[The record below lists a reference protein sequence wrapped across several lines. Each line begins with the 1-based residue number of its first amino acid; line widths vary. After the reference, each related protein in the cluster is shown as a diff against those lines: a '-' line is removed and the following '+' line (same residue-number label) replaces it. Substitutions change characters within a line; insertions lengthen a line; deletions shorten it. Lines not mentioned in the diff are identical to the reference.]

1 MGKRLSNLWIYSC
14 LAAIMLSCW
23 QCKPESDSRTREL
36 KKYLKDR
43 YDVKLDKKTERI
55 YAINDKG
62 CGNCILSLSE
72 FVKQNVNDAQAL
84 IIIHSRGTNVDL
96 SAFEDKTKRNPNI
109 IINHQIINDE
119 NDLFYRSSVVYLK
132 DEKVDTIVNI
142 GNGEIYSQLEY
153 IFEREKQR

>member
-23 QCKPESDSRTREL
+23 QCKPESDSRTREV
-36 KKYLKDR
+36 KKYLEDR
-43 YDVKLDKKTERI
+43 YGVKLDKKTERI
-55 YAINDKG
+55 YVINDKG

-96 SAFEDKTKRNPNI
+96 SAFEEKAKWNPNI

-119 NDLFYRSSVVYLK
+119 NDPFCRSSVVYLK
-132 DEKVDTIVNI
+132 DEKVDTIINI
-142 GNGEIYSQLEY
+142 GDGDIYNQLEY
-153 IFEREKQR
+153 IFKKKQ

>member
-23 QCKPESDSRTREL
+23 QCKPEGDSRTKEV
-36 KKYLKDR
+36 KKYLKAR
-43 YDVKLDKKTERI
+43 YDVELDKKTERI
-55 YAINDKG
+55 YVINDRG

-96 SAFEDKTKRNPNI
+96 STFEEKKRKNPFI
-109 IINHQIINDE
+109 VIDHQVINDE
-119 NDLFYRSSVVYLK
+119 NDLFYHSGAIYLK
-132 DEKVDTIVNI
+132 EGKVDTII
-142 GNGEIYSQLEY
+142 DLSGEDLEGRLRA
-153 IFEREKQR
+153 IFEREKQ